1 MMRGQSQNVCIKL
14 EKIFVSIENIAEIMG
29 GSHRDHQQYYGH
41 CGQLRRGSGQG
52 RHPMSL
58 EPELTIERSIAKLR
72 DPTKDGSFK

>member
-41 CGQLRRGSGQG
+41 CGQPLQG
-52 RHPMSL
+52 VPKKCDLHLNAFSK
-58 EPELTIERSIAKLR
+58 RSYTDKVW
-72 DPTKDGSFK
+72 